1 MALCTTCGTETAAGT
16 YCTNC
21 GERAPENGGV
31 AAAENLS
38 APAVAISTAETSEAP
53 AAAPAQ
59 QQPTSSAAY
68 QQLNAPK
75 AQPNST
81 NLLAIVSLVSII
93 GLWTAFLGSIAGI
106 VCGHIALSQ
115 IKRTQQKGR
124 GLALA
129 GLIIGYVT
137 IGGFLAIF
145 FGGVIYFSVPR
156 D

>member
-38 APAVAISTAETSEAP
+38 APAVAISTAETSETP
-53 AAAPAQ
+53 AAAPAQQ

-75 AQPNST
+75 ARPNST
-81 NLLAIVSLVSII
+81 NVLAIVSLVSII
-93 GLWTAFLGSIAGI
+93 GIFTALLGSVAGI
-106 VCGHIALSQ
+106 VCGHIALIQ
-115 IKRTQQKGR
+115 IKQTKQKGR
-124 GLALA
+124 GLAIA
-129 GLIIGYVT
+129 GLIIGYLP
-137 IGGFLAIF
+137 FA
-145 FGGVIYFSVPR
+145 VILYYIISFIVYSTSQH
-156 D
+156 